1 MQPQG
6 LLHKI
11 FENKSVNVHRFTL
24 NNVLQC
30 SITLT
35 RINKLNLTSLG
46 RNLSRK
52 NKPRSNVKKVDR
64 LLGNT
69 SLQKESISFYK
80 ILNDFLITEDSA
92 PWIHIDWS
100 CICSITK
107 LYLLRASLSLSG
119 RSIVIYE
126 ECHLKKNENNHA
138 THKNFLNNLKSL
150 LPSSTKPIIITDAG
164 FRALWFSYI
173 VKLGWD
179 FVGRIRNKNSVL
191 LESSSKWQLSSDFY
205 EKATGIPT
213 CIGHGMLTE
222 STKIPVNFVLYKDGS
237 KNRHRINKKKD
248 LKPSGRVERY
258 SKAQKEPWLL
268 ATSLQKGKEL
278 AIKSVNIY
286 RQRMR
291 IEENFRDTKCTRF
304 GFGLKESRSRSTGR
318 MKILLLIAAIAT
330 FICWIAGIHGKNRG
344 VSSDFQVQSA
354 KFNKSLST
362 VYLGR
367 EILKRG
373 FKITK
378 KEFLHTLNLLFDLVI
393 NTQIEEHSY
402 A

>member
-1 MQPQG
+1 MQPIG
-6 LLHKI
+6 LLHKF
-11 FENKSVNVHRFTL
+11 FENKAVNVHRFTL
-24 NNVLQC
+24 NNLLQC

-35 RINKLNLTSLG
+35 RVNKLNLTSLG
-46 RNLSRK
+46 RNFSKK
-52 NKPRSNVKKVDR
+52 NKTRSNVKKVDR

-69 SLQKESISFYK
+69 SLQKESTSFYK
-80 ILNDFLITEDSA
+80 VFNKFLITEGSI

-100 CICSITK
+100 CICSTTK

-126 ECHLKKNENNHA
+126 ECHPKKNENNHA
-138 THKNFLNNLKSL
+138 IHKEFLNNLKSL
-150 LPSSTKPIIITDAG
+150 LPVSAKPIIVTDAG

-173 VKLGWD
+173 LKLGWD

-191 LESSSKWQLSSDFY
+191 LESSSKWQLSRDFY
-205 EKATGIPT
+205 KKSTGMPT
-213 CIGHGMLTE
+213 CIGHGILTK
-222 STKIPVNFVLYKDGS
+222 STRVPVNFVLYKGGS

-248 LKPSGRVERY
+248 LKPGGMAERY
-258 SKAQKEPWLL
+258 SNAQKEPWLL
-268 ATSLQKGKEL
+268 ATSLQESKEL

-304 GFGLKESRSRSTGR
+304 GFGLKESRSRSTER
-318 MKILLLIAAIAT
+318 MKILLLIAVIAT
-330 FICWIAGIHGKNRG
+330 FICWIAGIHGKNVG
-344 VSSDFQVQSA
+344 VASDFQVQSA
-354 KFNKSLST
+354 KFKSLST
-362 VYLGR
+362 VYLGK
-367 EILKRG
+367 EILKRS

-378 KEFLHTLNLLFDLVI
+378 KELFHILNLLFDLVI